1 MNALLPAIAQYLGA
15 EGEDPTAPFWA
26 SGNYVGPYWSD
37 GAVQE
42 SVEWGDKPAL
52 NELDHLARQHDA
64 AYAHYQDAKH
74 REAADMLFAREA
86 DKLKG
91 KYGPKLADDPRFAA
105 AMVKYGNYAGR
116 KASKLPEYL
125 AMGGLGVL
133 KYGYDHVKE
142 MTQRIDG
149 TYLNKEMSDILR
161 FQSTDPRVGSPTG
174 PLGKGPGARVEATSS
189 KTTTKSNPNQ
199 AELKKTPDAV
209 ATQSTNLNQPNLPGA
224 RRAPKRKLK
233 KKRKSVSKRQN
244 K

>member
-1 MNALLPAIAQYLGA
+1 MNALLPAIAQYLGT

-52 NELDHLARQHDA
+52 NELDYLARQHDA
-64 AYAHYQDAKH
+64 AYAHYQDARH
-74 REAADMLFAREA
+74 REAADMLFAKEA

-105 AMVKYGNYAGR
+105 AVVKYGNYAGR

-125 AMGGLGVL
+125 SMGGLGIL

-161 FQSTDPRVGSPTG
+161 FQKTDPRVRSPTG
-174 PLGKGPGARVEATSS
+174 PLGKEPGARVEPASS

-199 AELKKTPDAV
+199 DELKKTLNGV
-209 ATQSTNLNQPNLPGA
+209 ATQSTNLNPPLFLGA

-233 KKRKSVSKRQN
+233 KKSKNASKRRL